1 MESEGLSEGQD
12 TLGFSGVKPTG
23 HLKHPAP
30 GPRTFCCQSTTTP
43 AAGPFLICV
52 TVLAKYCSRSSSW
65 AMQSILST
73 GEGDDG
79 TPPVF
84 RNAWQR
90 SAAAQWR
97 PPPQNRAS
105 VLKPSQAGRTN
116 PPGQSSNRL
125 ICPPSDGMI
134 QALPGGE
141 RGGTARPRFCN
152 PRPPR
157 PPFFRASPRPSGFVP
172 VQSMPLGGW
181 DTYCSRPGTH
191 RRRRRRAA
199 QASCVSRRVAFPQ
212 EDPATF
218 IMRWRGRSG
227 GRYSYL
233 ARVLLRSIFCT
244 LLVTFHR

>member
-12 TLGFSGVKPTG
+12 TLGFSWVKPTG

-152 PRPPR
+152 PRPSTR
-157 PPFFRASPRPSGFVP
+157 PGRPSSGP
-172 VQSMPLGGW
+172 PLGPW
-181 DTYCSRPGTH
+181 VSFRCSRCRSVAGTH
-191 RRRRRRAA
+191 TAPGLGLTAGGAGGRHRLHACPGAWLFLKKIRRRLSCAGGAGLAA
-199 QASCVSRRVAFPQ
+199 GT
-212 EDPATF
+212 ATLHEYF
-218 IMRWRGRSG
+218 LDQYFVRC
-227 GRYSYL
+227 L
-233 ARVLLRSIFCT
+233 
-244 LLVTFHR
+244 